1 MASASRR
8 FRTSQ
13 CLSRYSAGST
23 CCGYPGGRAGRRPTA
38 ARPLLSAKI
47 SLQKGT
53 SPLAFPPSRP
63 GGLSEALHGEEKA
76 ESLPFCPRVLPRTLE
91 GAVSQHHWVPLR
103 AASLRPHLL
112 SLLTPVPGVKGPGA
126 TPAAGEAGI
135 LGGSV
140 QPPSG
145 LSGVL
150 RKEDKCFFPRHAGVE
165 FTRMICLFF
174 RE

>member
-1 MASASRR
+1 MVTQVEERD
-8 FRTSQ
+8 
-13 CLSRYSAGST
+13 
-23 CCGYPGGRAGRRPTA
+23 GGRPLPGHFYLLKFHSKSAPVPLRFLPPAREDCPRLCTGRRKPN
-38 ARPLLSAKI
+38 P
-47 SLQKGT
+47 
-53 SPLAFPPSRP
+53 
-63 GGLSEALHGEEKA
+63 
-76 ESLPFCPRVLPRTLE
+76 LPFCPRGLPRTLE

-112 SLLTPVPGVKGPGA
+112 SLLTPVPGVKGPRA
-126 TPAAGEAGI
+126 SPAAGEAGI

-145 LSGVL
+145 LLGVL

-174 RE
+174 